1 MEEAYLSGVR
11 KTPQGLKVLADT
23 CRELG
28 VSTRDIQAC
37 ISREPAFKS
46 TMYDKLRLMSL
57 EDKKL
62 AQQYLVSAA
71 IADGSLVSGLIM
83 NEIFEECNMFDAVI

>member
-1 MEEAYLSGVR
+1 
-11 KTPQGLKVLADT
+11 
-23 CRELG
+23 
-28 VSTRDIQAC
+28 
-37 ISREPAFKS
+37 
-46 TMYDKLRLMSL
+46 MYDKLRLMSL